1 MSTIVYAVKIAKEN
15 KTYIMRT
22 IGECLKLGMT
32 HLSIEFKGSYID
44 LKWIVPDK
52 KYIGFGSI
60 GDIKGDD
67 IAHELN
73 TMYSGLKQ
81 ATQFIADHFHHVRI
95 G

>member
-1 MSTIVYAVKIAKEN
+1 MSELIYPVKIAKGN

-22 IGECLKLGMT
+22 IGECLQMGLT
-32 HLSIEFKGSYID
+32 HMSIEFEGSSID
-44 LKWIVPDK
+44 LKWIRPDK

-60 GDIKGDD
+60 GSIKGDD

-81 ATQFIADHFHHVRI
+81 STQFIAEHFYHVKI

>member
-1 MSTIVYAVKIAKEN
+1 MSELITPVRIAKGN

-22 IGECLKLGMT
+22 IGECLTLGMT
-32 HLSIEFKGSYID
+32 HLSLEFEGSYID

-60 GDIKGDD
+60 GSIKGDD
-67 IAHELN
+67 IAEELN
-73 TMYSGLKQ
+73 TIYSGLKQ
-81 ATQFIADHFHHVRI
+81 STQFIADHFQYIRI

>member
-1 MSTIVYAVKIAKEN
+1 MSQLITPVKIAKGN

-22 IGECLKLGMT
+22 IGECLQLGMT
-32 HLSIEFKGSYID
+32 HMSLQFEGSNID
-44 LKWIVPDK
+44 LKWIAPDK

-60 GDIKGDD
+60 GDIQGDD
-67 IAHELN
+67 IAYELN

-81 ATQFIADHFHHVRI
+81 ATQFIADHFHYRHI